1 MPAERID
8 GIFDSSGGGFTRL
21 EQVVE
26 VITQCA
32 QLISLHAHCLEWL
45 CLAIND
51 CKNIPESSPLLRT
64 FRPRGLRRLRRLRFR
79 EGGDAGV

>member
-1 MPAERID
+1 MLAERID

-32 QLISLHAHCLEWL
+32 QLISLHAHCLEPETEL
-45 CLAIND
+45 RLGSAND
-51 CKNIPESSPLLRT
+51 C
-64 FRPRGLRRLRRLRFR
+64 
-79 EGGDAGV
+79 